1 LYSLPVPGPDLAALR
16 AAYDSQLRVDQDTRL
31 PEGVAFARD
40 GPLTRIT
47 GYAYGGVIV
56 YRDLAGIEGDEL
68 DALIAR
74 QIAVFEERGELFE
87 WKLHGHDLPDDLD
100 KRLFE
105 AGFTPEDTETV
116 EIARVSV
123 ATGTPLLPAG
133 VTLRETRARA
143 DLERIVEMEDR
154 VWGNDGSALLHDL
167 AAELE
172 VAPDSLTII
181 VAEARGEVVSAGW
194 MRFPADTEFA
204 TLWGGAT
211 VSEWRRKGI
220 YRALVTYRA
229 NLAAARGRTYLQVDA
244 SDESRPILERIG
256 FVAVTT
262 TTPFIW
268 SPVEDDGDDPD
279 EQISPG

>member
-1 LYSLPVPGPDLAALR
+1 VLDPDLLALR
-16 AAYDSQLRVDQDTRL
+16 AAYDAQLRVDQDTRL
-31 PEGVAFARD
+31 PEGVVFERD

-47 GYAYGGVIV
+47 GYAYGGVV
-56 YRDLAGIEGDEL
+56 LYHDLGGIEGDEL

-74 QIAVFEERGELFE
+74 QIAVFDERGESFE

-105 AGFTPEDTETV
+105 AGFIAEDTETV

-123 ATGTPLLPAG
+123 ATGTPVLPEG
-133 VTLRETRARA
+133 VTLRETSARA
-143 DLERIVEMEDR
+143 DLERIVAMEDR
-154 VWGNDGSALLHDL
+154 VWGNDGSALIHDL
-167 AAELE
+167 SAELE

-181 VAEARGEVVSAGW
+181 VAEAGGEVVSAGW

-211 VSEWRRKGI
+211 LPEWRRKGI
-220 YRALVTYRA
+220 YRALVAYRA
-229 NLAAARGRTYLQVDA
+229 NLAAARGTMYLQVDA

-256 FVAVTT
+256 FAAVTT

-268 SPVEDDGDDPD
+268 SPAEHDGDDPG